1 MGRDAKTSY
10 QMGVRLLLGS
20 GAIAVAGIGGYLAYW
35 LWFNPNAKAISVPA
49 IAIEPTEVIKSVPA
63 GGIVRLGNQQS
74 LKVPTSADRSAIVE
88 RINVRVNSPIQ
99 EGQILVRLKDPEGQS
114 QVNEQRLLIQKQ
126 QLDLEAKERAIMQA
140 KTELERALSELKIQQ
155 QNQSALRKA
164 ELERDRAR
172 ERIQEQKIELE
183 TLQIELES
191 IRDLVDRGYLA
202 SNEQRR
208 QEQAVRQAEAAF
220 RDTQKSLQE
229 AEFELENQQLT
240 IGETLQKL
248 TETVRIKEIALDNA
262 RSNVQT
268 ARRDLESA
276 QLNLI
281 KSEQNFEKN
290 SLIRATTAGRVLDI
304 NVKPGE
310 VLQQDRTLLVI
321 GDPRREEVEIRL
333 TTLQAAL
340 VQLEQSAIVS
350 AIGIISGS
358 FDGRVKELGRV
369 ALDDSNSSQSRGG
382 QSTVKAIIVLDRP
395 SQKLIPGS
403 QVSVEII
410 VDRQDNAI
418 ALPSQFIQ
426 DRDRKGP
433 YVWVLPESGEAERRS
448 VKLGLV
454 GDTLTEIKTGLESG
468 ETVVS
473 PPSDRPLE
481 EGMKLLPLINSE
493 LRVNNK

>member
-1 MGRDAKTSY
+1 MRRDAKTRY
-10 QMGVRLLLGS
+10 QTGVRLLWGS
-20 GAIAVAGIGGYLAYW
+20 GAIAVAGIGSYLAYW
-35 LWFNPNAKAISVPA
+35 VWFNPNAKAISVPA
-49 IAIEPTEVIKSVPA
+49 IAIERTNVVKSVPA

-88 RINVRVNSPIQ
+88 RIEVNVNSPIQ
-99 EGQILVRLKDPEGQS
+99 EGQILIRLKDPEGQS

-126 QLDLEAKERAIMQA
+126 QLDLEAKERAIVQA
-140 KTELERALSELKIQQ
+140 EMELDRAITELKIQQ
-155 QNQSALRKA
+155 QNKSTIRKA

-172 ERIQEQKIELE
+172 ERIQEQQIELE

-191 IRDLVDRGYLA
+191 IRDLVNRGYLA
-202 SNEQRR
+202 SNEQRS
-208 QEQAVRQAEAAF
+208 QEQAVRQVETAL
-220 RDTQKSLQE
+220 RDTEKSLQE
-229 AEFELENQQLT
+229 AELELENQQLT
-240 IGETLQKL
+240 ARETLEEL
-248 TETVRIKEIALDNA
+248 IETVRIKEIALENA
-262 RSNVQT
+262 RSDVQT

-290 SLIRATTAGRVLDI
+290 SLIRATTTGRVLDI

-310 VLQQDRTLLVI
+310 VLQQDSILLVI

-382 QSTVKAIIVLDRP
+382 QSTVKAIVVLDRP

-410 VDRQDNAI
+410 IDRQDDAI
-418 ALPSQFIQ
+418 ALPPQFIQ
-426 DRDRKGP
+426 ERDGEKP
-433 YVWVLPESGEAERRS
+433 YVWILSESGKAERRS
-448 VKLGLV
+448 IQLGLV
-454 GDTLTEIKTGLESG
+454 GDTVTEIKMGLESG
-468 ETVVS
+468 ETVLS

-481 EGMKLLPLINSE
+481 EGMKILPIISKE
-493 LRVNNK
+493 